1 MKQKSWIL
9 IFCAA
14 LLLLVL
20 CAALLPRRSGE
31 KIGVYQD
38 GRLLLTLE
46 AAQSGVW
53 HVSGPAGEN
62 EIRAENGQVFVARA
76 DCPDQICVRHG
87 PLTRSS
93 GPIVCLP
100 NRLSIR
106 YLDGALQPDAVAGTG
121 GAS

>member
-46 AAQSGVW
+46 AAKSGVW
-53 HVSGPAGEN
+53 RVSGPAGEN

-76 DCPDQICVRHG
+76 DCPDQICVRRG
-87 PLTRSS
+87 ACS
-93 GPIVCLP
+93 GGAPVVCLP
-100 NRLSIR
+100 HRLVIR
-106 YLDGALQPDAVAGTG
+106 FTG
-121 GAS
+121 GGTVDAAAG

>member
-20 CAALLPRRSGE
+20 CAALLPRCSGE

-38 GRLLLTLE
+38 GLLLLTLE

-53 HVSGPAGEN
+53 RVSGPAGET
-62 EIRAENGQVFVARA
+62 ELRAENGQVFVARA